1 MKQLVVIDCQNDFI
15 TGSLACENAQE
26 AVDYIVELLKAHPE
40 TDVFYTLDW
49 HSPNHM
55 SFKKNGGIW
64 PDHCVQ
70 HSPGARLSEAFQQ
83 LPPAQQP
90 HIGNMFYKGAN
101 DNLEEY
107 SGVQAKNQEGI
118 VLKDY
123 LKSGAYIAGIA
134 SEYCVKETV
143 FELLD
148 TVELKV
154 LEPGLGY
161 VSLDTHQQAL
171 AAYQE
176 KDLLVHHVDSLV

>member
-15 TGSLACENAQE
+15 SGSLACENAQE
-26 AVDYIVELLKAHPE
+26 AVDYIVELLKDHPE
-40 TDVFYTLDW
+40 TEVFYTLDW

-55 SFKKNGGIW
+55 SFQKNGGIW

-70 HSPGARLSEAFQQ
+70 HSHGAQLSEAFQQ
-83 LPPAQQP
+83 LPKHQQP
-90 HIGNMFYKGAN
+90 HENNMFYKGTN
-101 DNLEEY
+101 DEVEEY
-107 SGVQAKNQEGI
+107 SGVQAKNEAGL
-118 VLKDY
+118 VLKDG
-123 LKSGAYIAGIA
+123 LQPGAYIAGIA

-148 TVELKV
+148 TVELMV
-154 LEPGLGY
+154 LELGLGY

-176 KDLLVHHVDSLV
+176 KDLLIHHVDSMV